1 MRPFGHDFPYILTM
15 IPGLGRRARSL
26 YSNHPSGPVHVPA
39 MSCTGGGVGLSTH
52 WVPALALQLWFFLG
66 KIRISLKCWWLEST
80 MDIYIYISVIIPLCN
95 SVTYHYNITIT
106 YYNHHVPSLNQKIT
120 WCLSLLLFMVT
131 FRQSWLAGN
140 HPFPTDD
147 FPRKLNIHFVQGF
160 PDEKKYVARYDWDMK
175 SWDYDWD
182 MKSWDRIGLIWWLKV
197 LDFW

>member
-1 MRPFGHDFPYILTM
+1 
-15 IPGLGRRARSL
+15 
-26 YSNHPSGPVHVPA
+26 

-52 WVPALALQLWFFLG
+52 WVPALALQLVILLG
-66 KIRISLKCWWLEST
+66 EDPNIVKMLMIRI
-80 MDIYIYISVIIPLCN
+80 YNGYISVIIPLCN

-106 YYNHHVPSLNQKIT
+106 YYNHHVPSLNQKIM

-160 PDEKKYVARYDWDMK
+160 PDEKKYVAKYDWDMK